1 MLLGAVLMAGCGD
14 AKKSA
19 GSDLSDAGYAVTE
32 ADFFRAVRANDVE
45 ALRKFHRAGFNLNA
59 VDEHGMEAIH
69 QSAALGTQEAANWL
83 LDRKVPVDRLGG
95 GGRTPLMVA
104 AAAGQVKMIDFLLR
118 QGAKPALRDADGF
131 KPIMLAV
138 KEGHAGAV
146 EALAPRSREDL
157 DAALLLAAAL
167 GRTEVVDVLTRYGS
181 SVYSRMD
188 DGRTALMLA
197 AENGHAET
205 VALLIDLGASRFAV
219 NAEDQTAA
227 QLAEAG
233 GHPEVVAV
241 LNAPPTRNEASLPNL
256 DGDPF
261 ALAATAGSAAA
272 SGGQVASIQGVRLD
286 SPVEIGSSAASPGAT
301 AGGATPGAT
310 PGATT
315 GATTG
320 GNVTKGASGPA
331 GVIEMRAYREAA
343 LPIAFERVTG
353 SHAQVRLLFGKQQTV
368 AVAAGDPIPN
378 TPLRVVRVQRRF
390 EDSKLNAGQPMEV
403 SVLELEDTV
412 TGSRRE
418 IIANHEASA
427 HNPYAVLRE
436 IGSGRLLVAKP
447 GEQFST
453 ADGTPWTIIDVRPT
467 QVVVERADG
476 AGKPITLPLAG
487 THGKS

>member
-1 MLLGAVLMAGCGD
+1 MLLSAMLLAGCGD

-59 VDEHGMEAIH
+59 ADEHGMEAIH

-167 GRTEVVDVLTRYGS
+167 GRTEVVDVLTRYGA

-205 VALLIDLGASRFAV
+205 VALLMDLGASRFAV

-233 GHPEVVAV
+233 GHPDVVAV
-241 LNAPPTRNEASLPNL
+241 LNALPTRNEASLPNL

-261 ALAATAGSAAA
+261 ALVANAGSAAA
-272 SGGQVASIQGVRLD
+272 SGNQVVSIQGVRLD
-286 SPVEIGSSAASPGAT
+286 SAAAIGSNGGASGAT
-301 AGGATPGAT
+301 ATGGGVTGGATT
-310 PGATT
+310 
-315 GATTG
+315 
-320 GNVTKGASGPA
+320 GPA
-331 GVIEMRAYREAA
+331 GVIEMRAYRETA
-343 LPIAFERVTG
+343 LPIAFQKVTG
-353 SHAQVRLLFGKQQTV
+353 SNAQVRLLFGKQQTV

-378 TPLRVVRVQRRF
+378 TSLRVVRVQRKF
-390 EDSKLNAGQPMEV
+390 EASKLNGGQPMDV
-403 SVLELEDTV
+403 SILELEDTM
-412 TGSRRE
+412 TWSRRE
-418 IIANHEASA
+418 VIANHEASA
-427 HNPYAVLRE
+427 HDPYAVLRE

-447 GEQFST
+447 GQQFST
-453 ADGTPWTIIDVRPT
+453 ADGVTWTIIDVRPT
-467 QVVVERADG
+467 QVVLERADG
-476 AGKPITLPLAG
+476 AGEPITLPLAG